1 MPINDETYVNE
12 KENSMEKVNNIES
25 FILHNTMDQR
35 ITGAIRGDKKYYF
48 NSLYNDEDIVEA
60 WCNQHDVSHY
70 RTIAVVFGFA
80 NGAYVKELHKRN
92 NEMKILVYE
101 PSLDIIKKQEDEQD
115 IIDIFNDKNIYV
127 VSDEKQ
133 MYVILAKMLDYEI
146 IKYMKVFVTPNY
158 DIAYEK
164 EFGRFKAQLEEHEE
178 RLRVNRNTM
187 KVFSRAIMQNAANN
201 LLDCVK
207 QYSVYNLKK
216 EFDGLKKDKIPAI
229 VVAAGPS
236 LDKNI
241 SQLNRAKGRALIIAV
256 DTALKP
262 LAQAG
267 ILPDIS
273 VTADPGKPLSL
284 FDDERIKEVPL
295 IFDFSSNEKIKNIHN
310 GIRIYYNTE
319 GTLVSKY
326 MSMFQRNSLQLES
339 GGSVAHVAFSL
350 AQRLGFK
357 TIIFVGQDLAY
368 PNDKGHAE
376 AAFGGGEENDVK
388 NQNKVLFEV
397 EDIYGGKVKTE
408 YNMDKYRI
416 WFERAVLTYTD
427 IKFIDATEGGAK
439 KKGMEIM
446 TLGEA
451 IERECLLKESVD
463 FQDIIS
469 RTEHIFSKE
478 EQRFIFKDISEFYKS
493 LDIIRKRL
501 KEGRQMYE
509 RLDILNKNHEYT
521 GNKFEEI
528 IQNITEINKFIA
540 DDKDIQYLTVYI
552 AETDFGVRDTI
563 YEQRDNVYDDMEFII
578 ENGIKMMDALF
589 EATGQV
595 EEDLKDVMNQARIEV
610 AL

>member
-35 ITGAIRGDKKYYF
+35 ITGAIRGEKKYYF
-48 NSLYNDEDIVEA
+48 NSLYNDEDIVEV

-101 PSLDIIKKQEDEQD
+101 PSLDIIEKQEDEQD

-216 EFDGLKKDKIPAI
+216 EFDGLNKDKIPAI

-273 VTADPGKPLSL
+273 VTADPDKLLLL
-284 FDDERIKEVPL
+284 FDDETVKEVPL

-310 GIRIYYNTE
+310 GMRIYYNTD

-326 MSMFQRNSLQLES
+326 MSMFQKNSLQMES

-376 AAFGGGEENDVK
+376 AAFGGGEKNDVK

-451 IERECLLKESVD
+451 IERECLLKECVD

-478 EQRFIFKDISEFYKS
+478 EQRFIFKDISEFHKS

-501 KEGRQMYE
+501 EEGRQMYE
-509 RLDILNKNHEYT
+509 RLDMLNRKHEYA
-521 GNKFEEI
+521 GNEFEEI

-563 YEQRDNVYDDMEFII
+563 YEQRDNVYDDMELII

-589 EATGQV
+589 VATGQV

-610 AL
+610 TL